1 MKLLNRIVI
10 LLVITFAFKVVYDTV
25 HTIKTTK
32 NFELPMIET
41 PELFMNIA
49 YILFGVIISIIL
61 SQLIKQREQK

>member
-10 LLVITFAFKVVYDTV
+10 LLVIMFSFKVVYDTV

-41 PELFMNIA
+41 PELFLNIS
-49 YILFGVIISIIL
+49 YILFGIIISIIL
-61 SQLIKQREQK
+61 SQFVKHKA

>member
-10 LLVITFAFKVVYDTV
+10 FLVITFALKIVYDTV

-41 PELFMNIA
+41 PELFLNIS
-49 YILFGVIISIIL
+49 YVLCGVIISILL
-61 SQLIKQREQK
+61 SQFKKQREQK